1 MRSSLPLICILL
13 LQFAVN
19 DASARDN
26 QSQGTQA
33 LDKIRWIL
41 GDWVQTGGQ
50 TTTRETWI
58 EIDRI
63 VFKGAGITT
72 DSATGA
78 KQSEESLLLTEMSGR
93 IYFFA
98 KVDHNKYPVPF
109 ELTSSSATEAV
120 FENADHDFPKKFEY
134 RLDEMDALNVI
145 VSDGGARSFTIGFK
159 RVPAVEAKNE

>member
-1 MRSSLPLICILL
+1 MRSSLPLICLLL
-13 LQFAVN
+13 LQFAIN
-19 DASARDN
+19 DASARDT
-26 QSQGTQA
+26 QSQGTPA
-33 LDKIRWIL
+33 LDTIRWIL
-41 GDWVQTGGQ
+41 GDWVQSGGQ

-58 EIDRI
+58 ELDRN
-63 VFKGAGITT
+63 VFKGTGITF

-109 ELTSSSATEAV
+109 ELTSSSATQAI

-134 RLDEMDALNVI
+134 RLVEMDVLDVI
-145 VSDGGARSFTIGFK
+145 VSDGGARSFTVGFK
-159 RVPAVEAKNE
+159 KGPVVKAKNE